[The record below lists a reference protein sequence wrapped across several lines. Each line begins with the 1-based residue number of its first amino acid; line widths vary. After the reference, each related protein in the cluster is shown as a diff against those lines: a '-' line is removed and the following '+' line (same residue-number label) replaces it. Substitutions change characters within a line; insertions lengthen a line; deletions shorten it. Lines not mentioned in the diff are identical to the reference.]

1 MNRKIFAGDRYE
13 NVATGAVIQVTAH
26 STTSRVEVATVNA
39 AGALVNKRT
48 IGANDLHE
56 DAKTKQGNPRKSG
69 YVRIDAL
76 VAAKKKEESI
86 IDADQDID
94 YDQLDTDQ
102 LAKFIAQR
110 EAQAKLLIEQ
120 ADAAK
125 TIMRDRITER
135 GTRVY
140 GDIAVNAAINQT
152 FNAKLALKNL
162 TAEQY
167 RSICIPKPDSA
178 LAKKV
183 LGEDSAEYKSTLKEG
198 DAKWRLTVRIATDE
212 DREADLMARK
222 AKEVSAFVPG
232 SSLNDDGEVPF

>member
-13 NVATGAVIQVTAH
+13 NVATGAVVQVTAH

-76 VAAKKKEESI
+76 VAAKKKEERI

-94 YDQLDTDQ
+94 YDQLDTGQ
-102 LAKFIAQR
+102 LVKFIAQR
-110 EAQAKLLIEQ
+110 EAQAKLLKEQ
-120 ADAAK
+120 AEAAK
-125 TIMRDRITER
+125 TVLRARVTER

-140 GDIAVNAAINQT
+140 GDIAVNAAANSK
-152 FNAKLALKNL
+152 FDPKLALRNL
-162 TAEQY
+162 TPEQY
-167 RSICIPKPDSA
+167 RSICVLKPDGTQAKKLLGEESA
-178 LAKKV
+178 AYQSTLAK
-183 LGEDSAEYKSTLKEG
+183 G
-198 DAKWRLTVRIATDE
+198 DWRLTVRLATDE
-212 DREADLMARK
+212 DREAELMAQK
-222 AKEVSAFVPG
+222 AHDVATFVPG
-232 SSLNDDGEVPF
+232 STLNEDGEVPFG